1 MMNDKKRQVKLVIAI
16 MLGVISLGITSL
28 SFSYAWY
35 ASSSRVEVSGVDIYI
50 RSERDLRLSQ
60 TIDGEYKNDLTYSRD
75 QYGMFDPCSSMF
87 QSTWYDQ
94 RAETPKFYKY
104 NNPLIEANG
113 TPRPITADHGLYTQ
127 TLFLKV
133 DDDAWITLDK
143 EMIKMDVN
151 EKLNAEKAKL
161 LAMQNP
167 EYTEAQYLERLN
179 SLKKCLRMSILIP
192 DEDYRYFIIDPYKEG
207 ETYFGGRLDLEK
219 TGYYSYHSMDD
230 GLLYETVFGEIKNRD
245 KIIYDEASPT
255 DGQLVGELTS
265 FNSATKA
272 DVKPFNLEKSLAN
285 GIEIAK
291 EESITLDEVEDAI
304 VIPMYHE
311 KPKRVVVSIY
321 MEGWDLDCTNAHMGS
336 SFDLG
341 LGFKIIRE
349 M

>member
-1 MMNDKKRQVKLVIAI
+1 MMNDKKRQVKLIVAI

-50 RSERDLRLSQ
+50 RSERNLRLSQ
-60 TIDGEYKNDLTYSRD
+60 TIDGDYQNDLVHHQD
-75 QYGMFDPCSSMF
+75 EFGMFDPCSSMF
-87 QSTWYDQ
+87 QSTWYDEK
-94 RAETPKFYKY
+94 AMEPVFYKY

-113 TPRPITADHGLYTQ
+113 TPKPIIASHGLYSQ

-133 DDDAWITLDK
+133 DDDAYITLDK
-143 EMIKMDVN
+143 EMIKLDVN
-151 EKLNAEKAKL
+151 EKLNAQKAKL
-161 LAMQNP
+161 LASQNP
-167 EYTEAQYLERLN
+167 EYSEEQYLERLN

-219 TGYYSYHSMDD
+219 TGYYSYHSMSD
-230 GLLYETVFGEIKNRD
+230 GLQYETVFGEIKNRD
-245 KIIYDEASPT
+245 KIVYDEASPT
-255 DGQLVGELTS
+255 DGQRVGELTS

-291 EESITLDEVEDAI
+291 EESITLDEVEEEI

-336 SFDLG
+336 NFDLG
-341 LGFKIIRE
+341 VAFKIIRE